1 MWFLKTVEEEVG
13 MRISKFFIIVLL
25 SSVSFI
31 SCSKAD
37 DENLYSFAEYPF
49 TVCTDYKL
57 FVDEGSKFNT
67 NLPSRGW
74 EGEVDDEAQ
83 LLPTKYPMD
92 KIYLFSITNNSQ
104 SNPKYETLEFP
115 VYEVDGKQVFDIC
128 FRAEGGKVWAK
139 NGLDSVLVANGAP
152 FQSFFSSSPELE
164 TSMELCDVKT
174 EGGNDT
180 YEPYGDRLFKSDN
193 LMFMAVGD
201 QVMCLPSYKPVT
213 EMSLEMERLTNVII
227 PRFMLCDDLDVSKDE
242 YALDLS
248 KFTSVLGPVENWE
261 VRAFVAG
268 NQDAGAPYSNGF
280 PVDYNLM
287 DGTDENGNR
296 GIINISQD
304 YQKLNGNFT
313 HSTVSVGG
321 AATSYKGM
329 GYHSDSTPFIF
340 PASTAGKSDL
350 CFTFRYV
357 GNDPEIKAK
366 LNNNGINTFRFHATE
381 DLTKGALRLVT
392 VVMDIDEFIDAFLNV
407 STRTKGSVSV
417 IPDPDFGHVI
427 VAPYTLFFD

>member
-1 MWFLKTVEEEVG
+1 
-13 MRISKFFIIVLL
+13 MRISNFFIIILL
-25 SSVSFI
+25 SSFSFI
-31 SCSKAD
+31 SCNKSD
-37 DENLYSFAEYPF
+37 DEDLYSFADYPF

-57 FVDEGSKFNT
+57 SVDEGSKFNS
-67 NLPSRGW
+67 NLSRGW
-74 EGEVDDEAQ
+74 EGEVDDDAQ
-83 LLPTKYPMD
+83 LLPAKYPMD
-92 KIYLFSITNNSQ
+92 NIYLFSIINNGQ
-104 SNPKYETLEFP
+104 SNTEYETLEFS

-139 NGLDSVLVANGAP
+139 NGMDSVLVANGVP
-152 FQSFFSSSPELE
+152 YQSFFSSSPELE

-174 EGGNDT
+174 EGGNET

-248 KFTSVLGPVENWE
+248 KFTSVLGPVEDWE

-268 NQDAGAPYSNGF
+268 NQDAGSPYSNGF

-287 DGTDENGNR
+287 NGTNENGDR
-296 GIINISQD
+296 GIISVAQG
-304 YQKLNGNFT
+304 YQELEADFAHN
-313 HSTVSVGG
+313 TVSVGG
-321 AATSYKGM
+321 TATSYKGI

-340 PASTAGKSDL
+340 PASTAYKSDL

-366 LNNNGINTFRFHATE
+366 LKNGVNTFRFNATE

>member
-1 MWFLKTVEEEVG
+1 
-13 MRISKFFIIVLL
+13 MRISNFFIIILL
-25 SSVSFI
+25 SSFSFI
-31 SCSKAD
+31 SCNKSD
-37 DENLYSFAEYPF
+37 DEDLYSFADYPF

-57 FVDEGSKFNT
+57 SVDEGSKFNS
-67 NLPSRGW
+67 NLSRGW
-74 EGEVDDEAQ
+74 EGEVDDDAQ
-83 LLPTKYPMD
+83 LLPAKYPMD
-92 KIYLFSITNNSQ
+92 NIYLFSIINNGQ
-104 SNPKYETLEFP
+104 SNTEYETLEFS

-139 NGLDSVLVANGAP
+139 NGMDSVLVANGVP
-152 FQSFFSSSPELE
+152 YQSFFSSSPELE

-248 KFTSVLGPVENWE
+248 KFTSVLGPVEDWE

-268 NQDAGAPYSNGF
+268 NQDAGSPYSNGF

-287 DGTDENGNR
+287 NGTNENGDR
-296 GIINISQD
+296 GIISVAQG
-304 YQKLNGNFT
+304 YQELEADFAHN
-313 HSTVSVGG
+313 TVSVGG
-321 AATSYKGM
+321 TATSYKGI

-340 PASTAGKSDL
+340 PASTAYKSDL

-366 LNNNGINTFRFHATE
+366 LKKNGVNTFRFNATE

>member
-1 MWFLKTVEEEVG
+1 M
-13 MRISKFFIIVLL
+13 
-25 SSVSFI
+25 
-31 SCSKAD
+31 
-37 DENLYSFAEYPF
+37 
-49 TVCTDYKL
+49 
-57 FVDEGSKFNT
+57 
-67 NLPSRGW
+67 
-74 EGEVDDEAQ
+74 
-83 LLPTKYPMD
+83 
-92 KIYLFSITNNSQ
+92 
-104 SNPKYETLEFP
+104 
-115 VYEVDGKQVFDIC
+115 
-128 FRAEGGKVWAK
+128 
-139 NGLDSVLVANGAP
+139 ANGSP

-164 TSMELCDVKT
+164 TSMKLCDVKT

-201 QVMCLPSYKPVT
+201 QVMCLPDYTPVT
-213 EMSLEMERLTNVII
+213 ELSLEMERLTNVII
-227 PRFMLCDDLDVSKDE
+227 PRFMLCDDLDVSKNE
-242 YALDLS
+242 YTLDLS
-248 KFTSVLGPVENWE
+248 KFTSVLGPVEDWE

-287 DGTDENGNR
+287 NGTEENGNR
-296 GIINISQD
+296 GVINISQD

-357 GNDPEIKAK
+357 GNDSEIKAT

-381 DLTKGALRLVT
+381 DLTIGALRLVT

>member
-1 MWFLKTVEEEVG
+1 
-13 MRISKFFIIVLL
+13 MRISNFFIIILL
-25 SSVSFI
+25 SSFSFI
-31 SCSKAD
+31 SCNKSD
-37 DENLYSFAEYPF
+37 DEDLYSFADYPF

-57 FVDEGSKFNT
+57 SVDEGSKFNS
-67 NLPSRGW
+67 NLSRGW
-74 EGEVDDEAQ
+74 EGEVDDDAQ
-83 LLPTKYPMD
+83 LLPAKYPMD
-92 KIYLFSITNNSQ
+92 NIYLFSIINNGQ
-104 SNPKYETLEFP
+104 SNTEYETLEFS

-139 NGLDSVLVANGAP
+139 NGMDSVLVANGVP
-152 FQSFFSSSPELE
+152 YQSFFSSSPELE

-248 KFTSVLGPVENWE
+248 KFTSVLGPVEDWE

-268 NQDAGAPYSNGF
+268 NQDAGSPYSNGF

-287 DGTDENGNR
+287 NGTNENGDR
-296 GIINISQD
+296 GIISVAQG
-304 YQKLNGNFT
+304 YQELEADFAHN
-313 HSTVSVGG
+313 TVSVGG
-321 AATSYKGM
+321 TATSYKGI

-340 PASTAGKSDL
+340 PASTAYKSDL

-366 LNNNGINTFRFHATE
+366 LIKNGVNTFRFNATE

>member
-1 MWFLKTVEEEVG
+1 
-13 MRISKFFIIVLL
+13 
-25 SSVSFI
+25 
-31 SCSKAD
+31 
-37 DENLYSFAEYPF
+37 
-49 TVCTDYKL
+49 
-57 FVDEGSKFNT
+57 
-67 NLPSRGW
+67 
-74 EGEVDDEAQ
+74 
-83 LLPTKYPMD
+83 
-92 KIYLFSITNNSQ
+92 
-104 SNPKYETLEFP
+104 
-115 VYEVDGKQVFDIC
+115 
-128 FRAEGGKVWAK
+128 
-139 NGLDSVLVANGAP
+139 
-152 FQSFFSSSPELE
+152 
-164 TSMELCDVKT
+164 MELCDVKT

-248 KFTSVLGPVENWE
+248 KFTSVLGPVEDWE

-268 NQDAGAPYSNGF
+268 NQDAGSPYSNGF

-287 DGTDENGNR
+287 NGTNENGDR
-296 GIINISQD
+296 GIISVAQG
-304 YQKLNGNFT
+304 YQELEADFAHN
-313 HSTVSVGG
+313 TVSVGG
-321 AATSYKGM
+321 TATSYKGI

-340 PASTAGKSDL
+340 PASTAYKSDL

-366 LNNNGINTFRFHATE
+366 LIKNGVNTFRFNATE

>member
-1 MWFLKTVEEEVG
+1 
-13 MRISKFFIIVLL
+13 MRISNFFIIILL
-25 SSVSFI
+25 SSFSFI
-31 SCSKAD
+31 SCNKSD
-37 DENLYSFAEYPF
+37 DEDLYSFADYPF

-57 FVDEGSKFNT
+57 SVDEGSKFNS
-67 NLPSRGW
+67 NLSRGW
-74 EGEVDDEAQ
+74 EGEVDDDAQ
-83 LLPTKYPMD
+83 LLPAKYPMD
-92 KIYLFSITNNSQ
+92 NIYLFSIINNGQ
-104 SNPKYETLEFP
+104 SNTEYETLEFS

-139 NGLDSVLVANGAP
+139 NGMDSVLVANGAP
-152 FQSFFSSSPELE
+152 YQSFFSSSPELE

-248 KFTSVLGPVENWE
+248 KFTSVLGPVEDWE

-268 NQDAGAPYSNGF
+268 NQDAGSPYSNGF

-287 DGTDENGNR
+287 NGTNENGDR
-296 GIINISQD
+296 GIISVAQG
-304 YQKLNGNFT
+304 YQELEADFAHN
-313 HSTVSVGG
+313 TVSVGG
-321 AATSYKGM
+321 TATSYKGI

-340 PASTAGKSDL
+340 PASTADKSDL

-366 LNNNGINTFRFHATE
+366 LKNNVVNTFRFHATE
-381 DLTKGALRLVT
+381 DLTKGTLRLVT
-392 VVMDIDEFIDAFLNV
+392 VVMDIDNFVKAFLNT
-407 STRTKGSVSV
+407 STRANGSVYLKH
-417 IPDPDFGHVI
+417 DHDFGQ
-427 VAPYTLFFD
+427 VAVSPYTLLLD